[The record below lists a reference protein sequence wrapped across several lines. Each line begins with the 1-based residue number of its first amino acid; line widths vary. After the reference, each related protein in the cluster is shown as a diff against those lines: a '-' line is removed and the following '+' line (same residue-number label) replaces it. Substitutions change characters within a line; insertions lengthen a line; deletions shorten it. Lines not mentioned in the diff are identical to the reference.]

1 MDRIEIQTSPAPPN
15 APVNTQG
22 APLNGS
28 QVGEIAEQGIQ
39 NPAGSLDGRPQWLPE
54 KFKSAEDLAQAYRE
68 LESRLSGSAK
78 SEDTLEAAAVA
89 ARLTLD
95 DVAPMSREFAET
107 GEISEKSYKALENK
121 GIPRELIDAY
131 VDGQR
136 AVAEAQVSSVY
147 QTVGGQQNYQ
157 QMVNWAA
164 ENLPPEEIDAFD
176 ALVESGNQASIQM
189 AVRGLYARYSSVAG
203 QPRLIQGSAS
213 NSGSNA
219 YRSLAELTT
228 AMRDPRYKSDPA
240 YRKDVEDRLRVSDI
254 FGGPKR

>member
-54 KFKSAEDLAQAYRE
+54 KFKSAEDLAKAYSE

-136 AVAEAQVSSVY
+136 AVAEAQVNSVY
-147 QTVGGQQNYQ
+147 QSVGGQQNYQ
-157 QMVNWAA
+157 QMVSWAS

-189 AVRGLYARYSSVAG
+189 AVRGLYARYSSAAG
-203 QPRLIQGSAS
+203 QPRLIQGNMST
-213 NSGSNA
+213 SGSNA
-219 YRSLAELTT
+219 FRSLAELTT

-240 YRKDVEDRLRVSDI
+240 YRKDVEDRLRVSDV

>member
-28 QVGEIAEQGIQ
+28 QVGEIAEQGLQ
-39 NPAGSLDGRPQWLPE
+39 NPAGTVADRPQWLPE

-68 LESRLSGSAK
+68 LESRLSGAAQ
-78 SEDTLEAAAVA
+78 SENSIEAAAAA
-89 ARLTLD
+89 ARLTAA
-95 DVAPMSREFAET
+95 DVEPMSREFAES
-107 GEISEKSYKALENK
+107 GQISEKSYKALEAK
-121 GIPRELIDAY
+121 GISRELIDSY
-131 VDGQR
+131 IDGQR

-147 QTVGGQQNYQ
+147 QSVGGQQNYQ

-164 ENLPPEEIDAFD
+164 ENLPPDEVDAFD
-176 ALVESGNQASIQM
+176 ALIESGNQASIQM
-189 AVRGLYARYSSVAG
+189 AVRGLYARYSSAAG
-203 QPRLIQGSAS
+203 QPRLIQGNMST
-213 NSGSNA
+213 SGSNA
-219 YRSLAELTT
+219 FRSLAELTT

-240 YRKDVEDRLRVSDI
+240 YRKDVEDRLRVSDV